1 MNETKFG
8 TNDGK
13 KKEFNLTYKEFF
25 VLILYIIGI
34 SFIGGMFLGLAEAVF
49 GGKSANQFLEGPFW
63 LIIDAFATLLIIFLY
78 KPARHFISNIWDT
91 AVLKNYKTYIY
102 LLIGFIVIGVSQY
115 IMLILL
121 GIETADQQRN
131 LLSSSN
137 IQNSVVQIVI
147 YILSVAI
154 ITPIKEEIM
163 YRGILYR
170 FLKKKYG
177 FIIGIIVSSIL
188 FGFLHVGFPITAMI
202 MGIVFV
208 VLYQKTHSIIPSIIL
223 HIFWNLFSSILIIL
237 S

>member
-1 MNETKFG
+1 MNKTEFDTG
-8 TNDGK
+8 DEK
-13 KKEFNLTYKEFF
+13 KKEFHLTYKEFF
-25 VLILYIIGI
+25 VIIFYIIGI
-34 SFIGGMFLGLAEAVF
+34 SFIGGMFLGLAEAIF
-49 GGKSANQFLEGPFW
+49 GEQSANQFLEGSFW
-63 LIIDAFATLLIIFLY
+63 LIIDAFATLLVIFLY
-78 KPARHFISNIWDT
+78 KPARHFISGIWDT
-91 AVLKNYKTYIY
+91 AVLKNQSTYIY
-102 LLIGFIVIGVSQY
+102 ILIGFIIIGVSQY
-115 IMLILL
+115 IMLTLL
-121 GIETADQQRN
+121 GIETAEQQRN
-131 LLSSSN
+131 QLSSTN

-154 ITPIKEEIM
+154 IVPIKEEIM

-170 FLKKKYG
+170 FLKRKHG
-177 FIIGIIVSSIL
+177 FIIGIIISSIL